1 MGTPMAF
8 PGSVQTRRGA
18 ASCLLQAS
26 FAEPLSSRVAGR
38 DRERYAIYI
47 KHLRRD
53 LTHVRVIHGPRP
65 ALRVAPGT

>member
-26 FAEPLSSRVAGR
+26 FAEPLSPRVG
-38 DRERYAIYI
+38 RERYAIYI
-47 KHLRRD
+47 CAEILIMYASFMDRGPLYASLR
-53 LTHVRVIHGPRP
+53 T
-65 ALRVAPGT
+65 